1 MRPQCYL
8 VLAVA
13 SAPTT
18 NVELTNR
25 RITGAR
31 VKTPTVPGIGFVF
44 GVLEDAVIM
53 NSK

>member
-1 MRPQCYL
+1 MRPPCYL

-13 SAPTT
+13 RATKT

-31 VKTPTVPGIGFVF
+31 VKTPTVPGIGFFV
-44 GVLEDAVIM
+44 GVLEDADIM